1 MNIGSLRK
9 IKAEQIIGTGGSIN
23 GCKHFPQRA
32 LKNQGGKKW
41 IGLFVLFA
49 AIIIA
54 ILLAFW
60 STNESVHGDDST
72 HTGNYIT
79 YDDAAVE
86 GGWDSLSEEEIVDSL
101 NKKVEDGYINISM
114 NAAPVFADGQSEGN
128 LMIVNESVNRYP
140 QQVVITREDT
150 GETIYTSNAIPVGSK
165 IAADTLDVDLKAG
178 TYDCTAMFHSL
189 DSDTGAVLGSAGANI
204 TITIQH

>member
-1 MNIGSLRK
+1 MNQKKVNCCAVRNRK
-9 IKAEQIIGTGGSIN
+9 TRIA
-23 GCKHFPQRA
+23 
-32 LKNQGGKKW
+32 
-41 IGLFVLFA
+41 A
-49 AIIIA
+49 AILCVICIFSCF
-54 ILLAFW
+54 LL
-60 STNESVHGDDST
+60 SGCQKERPDNESG
-72 HTGNYIT
+72 GII

-101 NKKVEDGYINISM
+101 NEKVEDGYINISM

-128 LMIVNESVNRYP
+128 LMIVNESINRYP
-140 QQVVITREDT
+140 QQVVITREDN

-165 IAADTLDVDLKAG
+165 IAADTLDVDLEAG

-189 DSDTGAVLGSAGANI
+189 DPDTGTILGSAGANI